1 MGLTP
6 AAAFATLTL
15 RRMSERIVG
24 WLCVGGGL
32 SAVSVG
38 WLLAR
43 SRLKRARR
51 RHRKRRLIHAAMP
64 EGWGVWFFQGFSDVT
79 LGARWLVAVFVLV
92 FWVALGV
99 GLVSLGVHLGW

>member
-1 MGLTP
+1 V
-6 AAAFATLTL
+6 AAFATLTL
-15 RRMSERIVG
+15 DMMPERI
-24 WLCVGGGL
+24 LCFLCLAGGL
-32 SAVSVG
+32 VAISVG

-51 RHRKRRLIHAAMP
+51 RHRKKKLIHATMP